1 MIVVNNGE
9 IKTYKDDPEK
19 RIGEYKQ
26 TGTRTEEYTVTIQ
39 AEYDDE
45 GNIVSEEHEETR
57 TREVPVMGMVYRDMK
72 PEEIAEA
79 ERLQAE
85 MPEPEPTPEERLDK
99 VEQRTDTLEGAT
111 DDLVLMMADL
121 IGGEA

>member
-1 MIVVNNGE
+1 MNR
-9 IKTYKDDPEK
+9 TS
-19 RIGEYKQ
+19 EYKQ
-26 TGTRTEEYTVTIQ
+26 TGTRTKEYTVTIP

-57 TREVPVMGMVYRDMK
+57 TREVPVMGMVYRDMT

-85 MPEPEPTPEERLDK
+85 MPEPEPTSEERIS
-99 VEQRTDTLEGAT
+99 TLETTT
-111 DDLVLMMADL
+111 DDIVLMLADI
-121 IGGEA
+121 IGGE